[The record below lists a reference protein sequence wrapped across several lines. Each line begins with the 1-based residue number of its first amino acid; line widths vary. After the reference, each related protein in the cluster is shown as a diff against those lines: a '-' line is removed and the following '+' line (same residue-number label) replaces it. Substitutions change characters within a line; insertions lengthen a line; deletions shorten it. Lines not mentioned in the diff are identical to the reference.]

1 MSNNDYNLYNEQKA
15 YIAKKYAANLAS
27 FYAYYGYDKGICL
40 DFLLFNAR
48 CMIKGLKK
56 AIIPGGGVVDS
67 NELIADVKKLD
78 LLVRK

>member
-1 MSNNDYNLYNEQKA
+1 MSNNDYNLYQEQQA
-15 YIAKKYAANLAS
+15 YISRKYADNLAS
-27 FYAYYGYDKGICL
+27 FYEHYGYDKGICL

-56 AIIPGGGVVDS
+56 AIIPGGGAVDA

-78 LLVRK
+78 SLVRK